1 MLLLANDDNVVL
13 PPLHIILDQFLA
25 STLLVA
31 IRYETISSYVHEGN
45 ADHTQA
51 YNHNLFPFAVTID
64 LALLL

>member
-25 STLLVA
+25 STSSVS
-31 IRYETISSYVHEGN
+31 IRYETFSSYVHESN
-45 ADHTQA
+45 ADHSQA
-51 YNHNLFPFAVTID
+51 YNHDLFPFAVAID